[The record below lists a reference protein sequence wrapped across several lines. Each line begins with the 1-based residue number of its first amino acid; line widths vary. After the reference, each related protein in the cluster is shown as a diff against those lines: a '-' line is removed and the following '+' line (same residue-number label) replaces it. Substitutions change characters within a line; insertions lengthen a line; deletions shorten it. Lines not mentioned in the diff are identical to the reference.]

1 MARSSSARPEMK
13 RGWPGYR
20 TIWRWHFYAGVFCI
34 PFVLLL
40 SLTGMIYLFKPQ
52 IDDLIDWR
60 YEHLAVAAHV
70 AGPTAETRVALAAVP
85 GSTLLAYEL
94 PRTTHS
100 AARVIVLR
108 HGEAIRVYVDPARLA
123 VLKTV
128 PEEWRF
134 ERIVFNLHGQLLL
147 GNAGSLMVELVASW
161 TIVMLLTG
169 LCLWWPRPSAGRSGA
184 AGLLYPRLRSSG
196 RVFWRDLHGVSAL
209 WASMFTL
216 FLLISGLPWAYGW
229 GNYLRVIRSI
239 SSVSSGSPAGSADW
253 QVGHVPARD
262 QIAVASPPAAGSMPD
277 MPEMGGMAAPAVPAA
292 VLPAKAL
299 DRIVATLRPLDLAYP
314 VLVTPPGPRSSI
326 WTARSDAE
334 NRLRRTTI
342 TLSADGRILRRADF
356 GQKPLLDRIIGIG
369 VTAHEGRLFGWANV
383 VLNAFTALSM
393 ILVSVTAM
401 TMWLGRRP
409 RRSLGA
415 PVILAPRLLTGAF
428 LLLVLALALALPLF
442 GLSVVLVALVERLLL
457 RRTRRLGPW
466 LGLDGSGKEAIIGL
480 REPSRPSAD

>member
-1 MARSSSARPEMK
+1 MAAPTTSRS
-13 RGWPGYR
+13 WPGYR

-40 SLTGMIYLFKPQ
+40 SLTGLIYLFKPQ

-60 YEHLAVAAHV
+60 FEHLAVAAHV
-70 AGPTAETRVALAAVP
+70 AGPTAETRAALAAVP
-85 GSTLLAYEL
+85 DSTLLAYEL
-94 PRTTHS
+94 PRTARS
-100 AARVIVLR
+100 AARVIVQR
-108 HGEAIRVYVDPARLA
+108 NGQAIRVYVDPDRLT

-147 GNAGSLMVELVASW
+147 GNAGSLVVELVASW

-184 AGLLYPRLRSSG
+184 AGLLYPRLGSSG
-196 RVFWRDLHGVSAL
+196 RVLWRDLHGVSAL

-229 GNYLRVIRSI
+229 GSYLQAIRSI
-239 SSVSSGSPAGSADW
+239 SSVSSGSTAGVPDW

-262 QIAVASPPAAGSMPD
+262 EIAAASSPAMDSMPD
-277 MPEMGGMAAPAVPAA
+277 MPGMGGMPAPAVPAT
-292 VLPAKAL
+292 VLAADAL
-299 DRIVATLRPLDLAYP
+299 DRIVAALRPLDLAYP
-314 VLVTPPGPRSSI
+314 VLVTPPGPRSSD

-342 TLSADGRILRRADF
+342 TLSADGRILHWADF

-369 VTAHEGRLFGWANV
+369 VTAHEGRLFGWANI

-393 ILVSVTAM
+393 ILVSITAL

-409 RRSLGA
+409 RHSLGA
-415 PVILAPRLLTGAF
+415 PVILAPRLLAGAF
-428 LLLVLALALALPLF
+428 LLLVLVLAVALPLF
-442 GLSVVLVALVERLLL
+442 GLSVLLVALVERFLL

-466 LGLDGSGKEAIIGL
+466 LGLVGRGKGQIMEL
-480 REPSRPSAD
+480 WEDNPSTPG

>member
-1 MARSSSARPEMK
+1 MARPNTSRPETK
-13 RGWPGYR
+13 RTWPGYR
-20 TIWRWHFYAGVFCI
+20 MIWRWHFYAGVFCI

-40 SLTGMIYLFKPQ
+40 SLTGLVYLFKPQ
-52 IDDLIDWR
+52 IDGLIDWR
-60 YEHLAVAAHV
+60 FEHLAVAAH
-70 AGPTAETRVALAAVP
+70 AASPATETRAALAAVP
-85 GSTLLAYEL
+85 DSTLLAYEL
-94 PRTTHS
+94 PRSTRS

-108 HGEAIRVYVDPARLA
+108 NGQAIRVYVDPGRLA

-147 GNAGSLMVELVASW
+147 GNAGSLVVELVASW

-169 LCLWWPRPSAGRSGA
+169 LCLWWPKPSAGRSGA
-184 AGLLYPRLRSSG
+184 AGLLYPRLGTSG
-196 RVFWRDLHGVSAL
+196 RVFWRDVHGVSAL

-229 GNYLRVIRSI
+229 GSYLQAIRSI
-239 SSVSSGSPAGSADW
+239 SSVSSASPAGVPDW

-262 QIAVASPPAAGSMPD
+262 QIAAASPSVVGSMPD
-277 MPEMGGMAAPAVPAA
+277 MPEMSGMSAPAVPAA
-292 VLPAKAL
+292 ALAANAL

-342 TLSADGRILRRADF
+342 TLSADGRILHRTDF
-356 GQKPLLDRIIGIG
+356 GEKPLLDRIIGIG
-369 VTAHEGRLFGWANV
+369 VTAHEGRLFGWANI

-393 ILVSVTAM
+393 ILVSITAM

-415 PVILAPRLLTGAF
+415 PVILAPRLVTGAF
-428 LLLVLALALALPLF
+428 LLLVLVLALALPLF
-442 GLSVVLVALVERLLL
+442 GLSVVLVGLVERFLL

-466 LGLDGSGKEAIIGL
+466 LGLDGRGKGPAIGL
-480 REPSRPSAD
+480 PVDSRSTPD

>member
-1 MARSSSARPEMK
+1 MARPDTLLLPTR

-20 TIWRWHFYAGVFCI
+20 MIWRWHFYAGVFCI

-40 SLTGMIYLFKPQ
+40 SLTGLIYLFKPQ

-60 YEHLAVAAHV
+60 FEHLAVAAHV
-70 AGPTAETRVALAAVP
+70 AGPSAETRAALAAVP
-85 GSTLLAYEL
+85 NSTLLAYEL
-94 PRTTHS
+94 PRTAHS
-100 AARVIVLR
+100 AARVIVQR
-108 HGEAIRVYVDPARLA
+108 NGQAIRVYVDPGRLV

-147 GNAGSLMVELVASW
+147 GNAGSLVVELVASW

-169 LCLWWPRPSAGRSGA
+169 LCLWWPRPSAGRTGA

-229 GNYLRVIRSI
+229 GNYLLAIRSI
-239 SSVSSGSPAGSADW
+239 SSLSSGAPAGVPGW

-262 QIAVASPPAAGSMPD
+262 EIAAASLPVAGSMPD
-277 MPEMGGMAAPAVPAA
+277 MPEMSGMSPAAVPAA
-292 VLPAKAL
+292 VLAANAL

-314 VLVTPPGPRSSI
+314 VLVTPPRPRSSN
-326 WTARSDAE
+326 WAARSDAE

-342 TLSADGRILRRADF
+342 AFSSDGRILRRTDF

-369 VTAHEGRLFGWANV
+369 VTAHEGRLFGWANIA
-383 VLNAFTALSM
+383 LNAFTALSM
-393 ILVSVTAM
+393 ILVSITAL

-415 PVILAPRLLTGAF
+415 PVILAPRALTGAF
-428 LLLVLALALALPLF
+428 LLLVLAIALALPLF
-442 GLSVVLVALVERLLL
+442 GLSVVLVALAERFLL
-457 RRTRRLGPW
+457 RRMRRLGSW
-466 LGLDGSGKEAIIGL
+466 LGLDGRGQEPITGL
-480 REPSRPSAD
+480 PEDTRSTPG